1 MAQYFTDFSDASIA
15 DDTVPDWSAHWDEPD
30 QWRVVAD
37 GAGKAVQIDP
47 INNIF
52 GVFLYDGFGDTADQ
66 EIYAETKTTSDGGLG
81 FEQGVVVRA
90 NEDPDRKGYIVGA
103 LGFSKLLLSRLIGSS
118 ETVLSLSDSLS
129 SYTSTEKFKLRVRV
143 SGTSIKTRVWRSTDA
158 EPVSWTQ
165 EVTDTVIA
173 SGRVGLFARNNTGVK
188 TWYNVG
194 IGTNGDSA
202 PTSAPAT
209 GPNTPINPSITSL
222 LATSARLNWEQG

>member
-1 MAQYFTDFSDASIA
+1 MAQYFTDFSDANIA

-52 GVFLYDGFGDTADQ
+52 GVLLYDGFGDTADQ
-66 EIYAETKTTSDGGLG
+66 EIYAETKTSYGPG
-81 FEQGVVVRA
+81 FQQGVVVRA

-103 LGFSKLLLSRLIGSS
+103 LANSKLLLSRLIGSS
-118 ETVLSLSDSLS
+118 ETVLSLSDTLS

-165 EVTDTVIA
+165 EVTDTGIS
-173 SGRVGLFARNNTGVK
+173 SGRVGLFARNKLGVK

-194 IGTNGDSA
+194 IGTNGDAA
-202 PTSAPAT
+202 PTAPVT

>member
-66 EIYAETKTTSDGGLG
+66 EIYAETKTSYGPG
-81 FEQGVVVRA
+81 FQQGVVVRA

-103 LGFSKLLLSRLIGSS
+103 LANNKLLLSRLIGSS
-118 ETVLSLSDSLS
+118 ETALSVDSLS
-129 SYTSTEKFKLRVRV
+129 SYISTEKFKLRVRV

-165 EVTDTVIA
+165 EVTDTEVA
-173 SGRVGLFARNNTGVK
+173 SGRVGLFARNSSGVK

-202 PTSAPAT
+202 PTSAPPT
-209 GPNTPINPSITSL
+209 GPNTPINPSVTNL